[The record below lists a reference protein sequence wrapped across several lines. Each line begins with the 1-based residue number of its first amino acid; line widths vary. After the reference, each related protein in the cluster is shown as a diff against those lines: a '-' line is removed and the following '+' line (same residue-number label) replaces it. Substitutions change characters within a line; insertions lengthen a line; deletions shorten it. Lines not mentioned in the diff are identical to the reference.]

1 MVNKGY
7 ELLNGRVIR
16 GDQLRLP
23 RSIAIYRTA
32 KVNQKITIKECRVN
46 SRGDEIIIITLHSLS
61 IPDEPVF
68 SISKEEDVAI
78 KCSKEDINLPAVF
91 AIRKDFPVGLPHSNA
106 MPFAHP
112 VSMCVSD
119 VSFTD
124 YRLQFSAYDFL
135 QTIRRWF
142 DLNSIGELHE
152 RNRPLEV
159 FYISKIVAMIKDLQS
174 HGAYG
179 SFTMV
184 SENTGILKFV
194 DLPEATHYI
203 LSFKTDEVLSQGL
216 AEIPKT
222 IGDLKRLTINN
233 GISILNAIEAFYS
246 KAAGIDLPLLMPILV
261 SQKRTVDS
269 NPELIELF
277 LIRFSKKIR
286 EISSQLKK
294 LSGKKATDWLY
305 SQPIEIIMTIP
316 PISRDMNAL
325 SNGLSDLFRQVT
337 FIGAGTLGGN
347 IIDHFIRQG
356 VSKKVVIIDNDK
368 LLPHNIAR
376 HVLSPTH
383 VMQSKVKAFK
393 ELYRDIEGQK
403 IDSIDKDFLLF
414 NDSDIKRAF
423 EKAELIVD
431 TSTSIAVERS
441 LALDNKY
448 GNTRR
453 CSVFLN
459 PKGTE
464 LILLQED
471 LDRNYRLDLLEM
483 NYYRTLIINDRFTNH
498 LEVSKSQVTN
508 SFSCRSESAIM
519 DYDNIG
525 MLANVA
531 SQQLKKIPL
540 SNSALLSIWQ
550 VSPNDSTIV
559 RIDLPI
565 SEWDLF
571 TKNGVKIYIIS
582 DVIEEMKRQ
591 RVSSIPNETGG
602 VLFGCY
608 DKDRQIIY
616 VLFSQPAPNDS
627 KRNPNSFVRG
637 CDGLENVQDTV
648 YKKTFYQVRYLG
660 EWHTHPTGSNAP
672 SHTDINQFK
681 EMSQNHLSQDIPF
694 VQAIIGNDGVYVNA
708 VM

>member
-1 MVNKGY
+1 MKGR
-7 ELLNGRVIR
+7 EIR

-23 RSIAIYRTA
+23 RSISIYRTVKA
-32 KVNQKITIKECRVN
+32 SPKITIKECRVN
-46 SRGDEIIIITLHSLS
+46 SNGDEIIIITLHSLS

-68 SISKEEDVAI
+68 PIFKEEDVAI
-78 KCSKEDINLPAVF
+78 KCCKEDINLPAVF

-106 MPFAHP
+106 MPFSHP

-119 VSFTD
+119 VSFID

-135 QTIRRWF
+135 ITIRRWF
-142 DLNSIGELHE
+142 ELNSIGELHE

-159 FYISKIVAMIKDLQS
+159 FYISKVVAMIKDLQS

-203 LSFKTDEVLSQGL
+203 LPFKTDEVLSQGL

-233 GISILNAIEAFYS
+233 GISILNAIEAFYR
-246 KAAGIDLPLLMPILV
+246 KAAEIDLPLLMPILI
-261 SQKRTVDS
+261 SQKRTNDS
-269 NPELIELF
+269 TPELIELF
-277 LIRFSKKIR
+277 FIRFHKKIHD
-286 EISSQLKK
+286 ISLRLKK
-294 LSGKKATDWLY
+294 LSGKESTAWLY

-316 PISRDMNAL
+316 PISRDTNAQ
-325 SNGLSDLFRQVT
+325 SNGLSDLFRQVA

-356 VSKKVVIIDNDK
+356 VSKKVVVIDNDK

-376 HVLSPTH
+376 HVLPPQY

-393 ELYRDIEGQK
+393 DVYRDIEGQK
-403 IDSIDKDFLLF
+403 IDCIDKDFLLF
-414 NDSDIKRAF
+414 NESDTQRAF
-423 EKAELIVD
+423 GKAELIVD
-431 TSTSIAVERS
+431 ASTSIAVERS
-441 LALDNKY
+441 LALDNRY
-448 GNTRR
+448 GNIRR

-471 LDRNYRLDLLEM
+471 PDRNYRLDLLEM
-483 NYYRTLIINDRFTNH
+483 NYYRVLIINDQFSNH
-498 LEVSKSQVTN
+498 LEVSKSQTTN

-540 SNSALLSIWQ
+540 STSALISIWQ
-550 VSPNDSTIV
+550 VAPDDSTIARV
-559 RIDLPI
+559 NLPV
-565 SEWDLF
+565 SEWDSF
-571 TKNGVKIYIIS
+571 IKNGVKIYVIS
-582 DVIEEMKRQ
+582 DVVEEMKRQ
-591 RVSSIPNETGG
+591 RASSIPNETGG

-627 KRNPNSFVRG
+627 KNSPSSFVRG
-637 CDGLENVQDTV
+637 CDGLEKVQDTV

-681 EMSQNHLSQDIPF
+681 EMSHNHLSQDIPF
-694 VQAIIGNDGVYVNA
+694 VQAIIGDNGVYINA